1 MSNVRYALALLV
13 LAGCGSDRSSSAAPP
28 PQMAQQT
35 AFATPQGLGF
45 MWSGPTAD
53 YPSPADASQAIQTLY
68 AEWVTEGTQR
78 AEPMMV
84 HYADVQLVLGAQ
96 IWLYPT
102 QWVGSG
108 TYEISPGVIKVAM
121 DGIWTDPNSGIV
133 YEDLR
138 VLKYCWDKL
147 CGFVP

>member
-1 MSNVRYALALLV
+1 MSSVRYALALLV
-13 LAGCGSDRSSSAAPP
+13 LAGCGSDRSSSDAPP
-28 PQMAQQT
+28 QQMVQT
-35 AFATPQGLGF
+35 AYVTSQGIGF

-53 YPSPADASQAIQTLY
+53 YPTPPSAVQAIEALY

-84 HYADVQLVLGAQ
+84 HYADVQLVLGTQ

-121 DGIWTDPNSGIV
+121 DGIWTDPATGAV
-133 YEDLR
+133 YEDLG
-138 VLKYCWDKL
+138 VLRYCWDKL